1 MNPPAA
7 EPQPRPPLCP
17 CPLCSGAEGGRG
29 PSMSPVRPRRS
40 RPLSVSHPA
49 ALSPGIVPSHPPAGA
64 PARGPALGRHQGVRC
79 RSVPASVRRA
89 SVGALQSPSAGS
101 ACLPPS
107 VLLGRSASWGH
118 VGRGRGLARHP
129 PSPRPSALPPTWF
142 RFPLTTSGWG
152 ISEASSS
159 SSVTPPPT
167 HTHSLSHSLTHT
179 STPLMDK
186 QKPVAL
192 VSAHSQPPLSPRT
205 SASGF
210 FFQRR
215 SLGATSGL
223 PVAGCPHCA
232 SESSVRLENT
242 FICPGDNLRNAVLG
256 AAQATWMLSR
266 AEAL

>member
-1 MNPPAA
+1 MPLSSLLRCRGR
-7 EPQPRPPLCP
+7 PRPLYEP
-17 CPLCSGAEGGRG
+17 CPPPEI
-29 PSMSPVRPRRS
+29 
-40 RPLSVSHPA
+40 PA
-49 ALSPGIVPSHPPAGA
+49 ALCLPSCRPLPGNRALSPASRSPCQGTGPRTAPGCPLPVCPCLCEKSFCRSTAVPKCRLCLPSSLCPPGA
-64 PARGPALGRHQGVRC
+64 ERFVGSRGP
-79 RSVPASVRRA
+79 
-89 SVGALQSPSAGS
+89 
-101 ACLPPS
+101 
-107 VLLGRSASWGH
+107 
-118 VGRGRGLARHP
+118 GRGLARHP

-142 RFPLTTSGWG
+142 LFPLTTSGWG

-210 FFQRR
+210 FFQSR